1 MRSQLPQPSIGIQ
14 RGETIMAKYVIVG
27 ASAAGIAAVGAI
39 RKVDPDG
46 VIMVITEEACS
57 DYSRPM
63 ISDLVSGKADLP
75 KMKCKTEDFWTE
87 NKAEVRLGKKVVS
100 LNLDEKTVN
109 LEDGEKVVYEKLLL
123 ATGGKPFVPKMEGQE
138 KDGVFTFTNI
148 AEAQRLAAKID
159 GIQAKSAVV
168 IGAGLIGISVTEA
181 LMKRGLK
188 VTVVELQESILSLL
202 LDAKASDIVETV
214 IRKAG
219 VTFATGQSVQK
230 IIGRPENDGAVGGV
244 ILTKGD
250 QVPCDL
256 VIVAIGVIPRTE
268 LVVGTNVKINRG
280 IVVDN
285 FMQTTVL
292 DVYASGDVA
301 ETFDFILNQSR
312 SLPLWP
318 LAVLEG
324 RVAGANMAGAKT
336 SYEGGTNMSSLKY
349 FGIPIVSIG
358 LANPK
363 EDPTL
368 EIIVKQDLEHDV
380 YKKFVLRNNVIV
392 GMTLV
397 NCIER
402 AGILFKLMKDKVN
415 VKKFK
420 QDLIQDDFGWAMLP
434 VTMQRKMSVVQ

>member
-1 MRSQLPQPSIGIQ
+1 
-14 RGETIMAKYVIVG
+14 MAKYVIVG

-46 VIMVITEEACS
+46 AIMVITEETCS

-63 ISDLVSGKADLP
+63 ISDLVSGKTDLL
-75 KMKCKTEDFWTE
+75 KMKCKTEDFWKV
-87 NKAEVRLGKKVVS
+87 NKAEVRLEKKVIS
-100 LNLDEKTVN
+100 LNLVEKTIN
-109 LEDGEKVVYEKLLL
+109 LEDGEKIVYEKLLL
-123 ATGGKPFVPKMEGQE
+123 ATGGKPFVPQMEGQE

-148 AEAQRLAAKID
+148 AEAQRIAAKID
-159 GIQAKSAVV
+159 SIQAKSAVV

-188 VTVVELQESILSLL
+188 VTVVELQEKILSLL
-202 LDAKASDIVETV
+202 LDAKASDIVEAV
-214 IRKAG
+214 IKKAG
-219 VTFATGQSVQK
+219 VNFATGQSVQK
-230 IIGRPENDGAVGGV
+230 IVGRPGNEGAVGGV

-250 QVPCDL
+250 EVPCDL
-256 VIVAIGVIPRTE
+256 LIVAVGVIPRTE
-268 LVVGTNVKINRG
+268 LVMGTNVKINRG

-285 FMQTTVL
+285 FMQTTVP

-301 ETFDFILNQSR
+301 ETFDYILNQNR

-349 FGIPIVSIG
+349 FDIPIVSIG

-368 EIIVKQDLEHDV
+368 EIIAKQDLEHSV
-380 YKKFVLRNNVIV
+380 YKKLVLRNNVII

-397 NCIER
+397 NCIDR
-402 AGILFKLMKDKVN
+402 AGILFNLIKDKVN

-420 QDLIQDDFGWAMLP
+420 QDLLRDDFGWAVLP
-434 VTMQRKMSVVQ
+434 VKMQRKMKVVQ

>member
-1 MRSQLPQPSIGIQ
+1 
-14 RGETIMAKYVIVG
+14 MAKYVIVG

-46 VIMVITEEACS
+46 AIMVITEETCS

-63 ISDLVSGKADLP
+63 ISDLVSGKTDLL
-75 KMKCKTEDFWTE
+75 KMKCKTEDFWKV
-87 NKAEVRLGKKVVS
+87 NKAEVRLEKKVIS
-100 LNLDEKTVN
+100 LNLVEKTIN
-109 LEDGEKVVYEKLLL
+109 LEDGEKIVYEKLLL
-123 ATGGKPFVPKMEGQE
+123 ATGGKPFVPQMEGQE

-148 AEAQRLAAKID
+148 AEAQRIAAKID
-159 GIQAKSAVV
+159 SIQAKSAVV

-188 VTVVELQESILSLL
+188 VTVVELQEKILSLL
-202 LDAKASDIVETV
+202 LDAKASDIVEAV
-214 IRKAG
+214 IKKAG
-219 VTFATGQSVQK
+219 VNFATGQSVQK
-230 IIGRPENDGAVGGV
+230 IVGRPGNEGAVGGV

-250 QVPCDL
+250 EVPCDL
-256 VIVAIGVIPRTE
+256 LIVAVGVIPRTE
-268 LVVGTNVKINRG
+268 LVMGTNVKINRG

-285 FMQTTVL
+285 FMQTTVP

-301 ETFDFILNQSR
+301 ETFDYILNQNR

-349 FGIPIVSIG
+349 FDIPIVSIG
-358 LANPK
+358 LANHK
-363 EDPTL
+363 EDTTL
-368 EIIVKQDLEHDV
+368 EIIAKQDLEHSV
-380 YKKFVLRNNVIV
+380 YKKLVLRNNVII

-397 NCIER
+397 NCIDR
-402 AGILFKLMKDKVN
+402 AGILFNLIKDKVN

-420 QDLIQDDFGWAMLP
+420 QDLLRDDFGWAVLP
-434 VTMQRKMSVVQ
+434 VKMQRKMRVVQ